1 MTVPRWS
8 RDAGHAVVPRLP
20 ADADRR
26 PSSAPPPSG
35 GDRPDAV
42 RRGDVVATAVLAVSA
57 VVVACVDGVAFG
69 VTWGDAEPR
78 PAVQIP
84 IVVLTACLV
93 LLRRRAPAAVL
104 VLGTVLLVGQKLV
117 GLPASPVDLIPL
129 VGVEAIAAYGSR
141 PSWRWWPV
149 PLASALVATAVVVVA
164 RSSDPAAAATGVLGT
179 TFLVA
184 LCVVVGVSRRN
195 TGVVDG
201 EEVAGLS
208 RDESPA
214 TGALLQR
221 PVDRSLLPS
230 TEALTTRELDV
241 LRLLGRG
248 LSNKEIAAELFVE
261 PSTVKTHVSSV
272 LRKLGVPDRTR
283 AALLAD
289 QALAAGRNRS
299 GAP

>member
-1 MTVPRWS
+1 M
-8 RDAGHAVVPRLP
+8 
-20 ADADRR
+20 RR
-26 PSSAPPPSG
+26 S
-35 GDRPDAV
+35 
-42 RRGDVVATAVLAVSA
+42 DVVAAAVLAVGA
-57 VVVACVDGVAFG
+57 AVVACVDGVAFG
-69 VTWGDAEPR
+69 VTWGDAELR

-104 VLGTVLLVGQKLV
+104 VLGTVVLVGQKLV
-117 GLPASPVDLIPL
+117 GLPASPVDLVPL

-149 PLASALVATAVVVVA
+149 PLVSALVATAVVVVA
-164 RSSDPAAAATGVLGT
+164 RSSDPAVAATGVLGT
-179 TFLVA
+179 TFLVV

-195 TGVVDG
+195 TGLVGG
-201 EEVAGLS
+201 EEAAGLP

-214 TGALLQR
+214 TGALPQQ
-221 PVDRSLLPS
+221 PVDRSLLTS

-283 AALLAD
+283 AALVAHRMPAVERD
-289 QALAAGRNRS
+289 RS
-299 GAP
+299 